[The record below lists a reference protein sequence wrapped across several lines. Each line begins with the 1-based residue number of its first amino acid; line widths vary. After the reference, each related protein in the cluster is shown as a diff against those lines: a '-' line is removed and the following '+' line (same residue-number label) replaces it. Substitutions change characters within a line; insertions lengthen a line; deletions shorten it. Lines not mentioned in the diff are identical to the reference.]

1 MSSQA
6 WHTYLRPHRSPETP
20 AAMRLILAILSG
32 AILSLSYRG
41 SFSSLYSWVC
51 LALLLACVLGSRGW
65 VAFSCGFLHG
75 LVFPLTCVPWI
86 AETLSVHGG
95 MSMAAGWGVLLLI
108 ASVWGAIVGLFALA
122 VQRLSKRSV
131 TLALAGAPFLWVS
144 TEVARAYLPEISF
157 PWALLGYPAA
167 GNPALV
173 QLTTL
178 TGIYGVS
185 FLVAAFNAL
194 LMWSDLARTPEIME
208 SHLLNRSQEGTAS
221 AVPKSTKNSGV
232 LTPEVRRLAA
242 PSIYERGSRRR
253 WIVVAAVA
261 AVLFLVAWIGPRFVP
276 KAEAHH
282 VARVVQ
288 PNFPENLE
296 YAGDWYADH
305 KADMAELE
313 RLSLRPSPAGYSPD
327 LLIWPEVPAPFS
339 FSDPHF
345 GPVISHLAQEFH
357 HPVVVGIIEWKPGTE
372 IAHGVPHSTFVPYNS
387 AALLNEWGQRT
398 FSYDK
403 MHLVPFGEYEPFPL
417 IHQVVTSVSEE
428 VGGFRKGKERAVG
441 KFSNGNTFSV
451 FICYEAIYP
460 GEVREFVARGAQLLI
475 NISNDGWFGTSQA
488 AEQHLRMARVRAVE
502 NRRWLLRD
510 TNSGISAAIDPYGNM
525 VRAMKRD
532 SRDAADLPYDFRT
545 DTTLYS
551 QWGDWFAWMCVGVS
565 VILVILTF
573 GKAKRARLAQGFAKT
588 A

>member
-41 SFSSLYSWVC
+41 SHFSLYSWVC
-51 LALLLACVLGSRGW
+51 LALLLACILGSRGG
-65 VAFSCGFLHG
+65 VAFACGFLHG
-75 LVFPLTCVPWI
+75 LVFTLTCVPWI
-86 AETLSVHGG
+86 AEVLSVHGG
-95 MSMAAGWGVLLLI
+95 MPMAAGWGVLLLI
-108 ASVWGAIVGLFALA
+108 ASVWGTIIGLFALV
-122 VQRLSKRSV
+122 VQRLSKRSAP
-131 TLALAGAPFLWVS
+131 LALVGAPFLWIS
-144 TEVARAYLPEISF
+144 TEFARTYLPEISF

-173 QLTTL
+173 QLTTI

-185 FLVAAFNAL
+185 FVVAAFNTL
-194 LMWSDLARTPEIME
+194 LVWSDSARTPE
-208 SHLLNRSQEGTAS
+208 N
-221 AVPKSTKNSGV
+221 TK
-232 LTPEVRRLAA
+232 
-242 PSIYERGSRRR
+242 RR
-253 WIVVAAVA
+253 WGVVAAVA
-261 AVLFLVAWIGPRFVP
+261 AALFLIAWIGPRFVP
-276 KAEAHH
+276 RAEAHH

-313 RLSLRPSPAGYSPD
+313 RLSLRPAPAAQSPD
-327 LLIWPEVPAPFS
+327 LLIWPEAPAPFS

-345 GPVISHLAQEFH
+345 GPFISHLAQEFH
-357 HPVVVGIIEWKPGTE
+357 HPVMVGVIEWKPGTE
-372 IAHGVPHSTFVPYNS
+372 LVKGVPHNTFVPYNS
-387 AALLNEWGQRT
+387 AAMLNEWGQRT

-460 GEVREFVARGAQLLI
+460 GEVREFAARGAQLLI

-502 NRRWLLRD
+502 NRRWLVRD
-510 TNSGISAAIDPYGNM
+510 TNSGISASIDPYGNM
-525 VRAMKRD
+525 LRVMKRD
-532 SRDAADLPYDFRT
+532 TRDAADIPYDFRT
-545 DTTLYS
+545 DRTLYS
-551 QWGDWFAWMCVGVS
+551 RWGDWFAWMCVGVS
-565 VILVILTF
+565 VILVILIIF
-573 GKAKRARLAQGFAKT
+573 GKAK
-588 A
+588 

>member
-41 SFSSLYSWVC
+41 SHFSLYSWVC
-51 LALLLACVLGSRGW
+51 LALLLACILGSRGG
-65 VAFSCGFLHG
+65 VAFACGFLHG
-75 LVFPLTCVPWI
+75 LVFTLTCVPWI
-86 AETLSVHGG
+86 AEVLSVHGG
-95 MSMAAGWGVLLLI
+95 MPMAAGWGVLLLI
-108 ASVWGAIVGLFALA
+108 ASVWGTIIGLFALV

-131 TLALAGAPFLWVS
+131 PLALVGAPFLWIS
-144 TEVARAYLPEISF
+144 TEFARTYLPEISF

-173 QLTTL
+173 QLTTI

-185 FLVAAFNAL
+185 FVVAAFNTL
-194 LMWSDLARTPEIME
+194 LVWSDSARTPEIAE
-208 SHLLNRSQEGTAS
+208 SRPLNCPREGAAS
-221 AVPKSTKNSGV
+221 AVPKSAGNSGV

-242 PSIYERGSRRR
+242 RNIYERGFRSR
-253 WIVVAAVA
+253 WTVVAAVA
-261 AVLFLVAWIGPRFVP
+261 ATLLLVAWIGPRFVP
-276 KAEAHH
+276 RAEAHH

-313 RLSLRPSPAGYSPD
+313 RLSLRPAQAGQSPD
-327 LLIWPEVPAPFS
+327 LLIWPEAPAPFS

-345 GPVISHLAQEFH
+345 GPFISHLAQEFH
-357 HPVVVGIIEWKPGTE
+357 HPVMVGVIEWKPGTE
-372 IAHGVPHSTFVPYNS
+372 LVKGVPHNTFVPYNS
-387 AALLNEWGQRT
+387 AAMLNEWGQRT

-460 GEVREFVARGAQLLI
+460 GEVREFAARGAQLLI
-475 NISNDGWFGTSQA
+475 NISNDGWFGRSQA

-502 NRRWLLRD
+502 NRRWLVRD
-510 TNSGISAAIDPYGNM
+510 TNSGISASIDPYGNM
-525 VRAMKRD
+525 LRVMKRD
-532 SRDAADLPYDFRT
+532 TRDAADIPYDFRT
-545 DTTLYS
+545 DKTLYS
-551 QWGDWFAWMCVGVS
+551 RWGDWFAWMCVGVS
-565 VILVILTF
+565 VILVILIIF
-573 GKAKRARLAQGFAKT
+573 GKAK
-588 A
+588 